1 MIALETRYEVSTQVA
16 SSRLADNEPAICT
29 SETLAIDVSSTSM
42 NAASPQTSAIRY
54 GARATFG
61 VATVPSTAISA
72 GLLRELRAAVIVNV
86 DARYN
91 RHAGGEIQLD
101 RKSTRLKSSH

>member
-1 MIALETRYEVSTQVA
+1 MVSASQPVIGRMIALETRYEVSTQVA

-72 GLLRELRAAVIVNV
+72 GLLREIGSASCRESVVQ
-86 DARYN
+86 Y
-91 RHAGGEIQLD
+91 G
-101 RKSTRLKSSH
+101 

>member
-42 NAASPQTSAIRY
+42 NADSPQTSAIRY

-72 GLLRELRAAVIVNV
+72 GLLRERSDEHTSALPQLLRISYAVFC
-86 DARYN
+86 
-91 RHAGGEIQLD
+91 
-101 RKSTRLKSSH
+101 LKKKPQFT

>member
-1 MIALETRYEVSTQVA
+1 MVSASQPVIGRMIALETRYEVSTQVA

-61 VATVPSTAISA
+61 VATRSEEHTSELQSLMRISS
-72 GLLRELRAAVIVNV
+72 AVFC
-86 DARYN
+86 
-91 RHAGGEIQLD
+91 
-101 RKSTRLKSSH
+101 LKKNKK